1 VLSVGE
7 DAKSVLRGLAPAEL
21 EKMSLQAM
29 SFGMA
34 ELTHAAG
41 AVANAL
47 SEMSGATSPKLQLEL
62 MCAKVLVPASDKT
75 EVGSLAR
82 IERLERRMGV
92 ASPAEPAGAP
102 SAAPTQSV
110 SSAPASAPAPRVETP
125 QPLGAA
131 AAKPIAK
138 PVTGSVP
145 VVTKQVLMNAWP
157 EIIGQVK
164 KESRAAWMVAFTLT
178 VMDLTDDVLTLKFL
192 SQKDLDSFKSDSRS
206 TDALRKAIFAVLGI
220 QVKFRPH
227 IEEGAE
233 PAAVAE
239 QAEPATTVIPV
250 VETISEASEVSGD
263 QKSETKSEPKSRNSM
278 VNEDTRYGESL
289 LREVLGAEP
298 IQDPKSGGR

>member
-1 VLSVGE
+1 
-7 DAKSVLRGLAPAEL
+7 
-21 EKMSLQAM
+21 M

-47 SEMSGATSPKLQLEL
+47 TEMSGATSPKLQLEL

-92 ASPAEPAGAP
+92 APAAE
-102 SAAPTQSV
+102 S
-110 SSAPASAPAPRVETP
+110 ASAPVATSPSVAGTKTAAPLPPTSPSAKPATDVP
-125 QPLGAA
+125 
-131 AAKPIAK
+131 AAKPVA
-138 PVTGSVP
+138 GSVP
-145 VVTKQVLMNAWP
+145 AVTQQVLMNAWP

-178 VMDLTDDVLTLKFL
+178 VMDLTEDVLTLKFL

-233 PAAVAE
+233 SAPVTE
-239 QAEPATTVIPV
+239 QEDPVTTAIPV
-250 VETISEASEVSGD
+250 VEEIQEVS
-263 QKSETKSEPKSRNSM
+263 ETADTKRAPVSRNSM

-298 IQDPKSGGR
+298 IQDPKAGGR

>member
-1 VLSVGE
+1 
-7 DAKSVLRGLAPAEL
+7 
-21 EKMSLQAM
+21 
-29 SFGMA
+29 
-34 ELTHAAG
+34 
-41 AVANAL
+41 
-47 SEMSGATSPKLQLEL
+47 
-62 MCAKVLVPASDKT
+62 
-75 EVGSLAR
+75 
-82 IERLERRMGV
+82 
-92 ASPAEPAGAP
+92 
-102 SAAPTQSV
+102 
-110 SSAPASAPAPRVETP
+110 
-125 QPLGAA
+125 
-131 AAKPIAK
+131 
-138 PVTGSVP
+138 
-145 VVTKQVLMNAWP
+145 MNAWP

-227 IEEGAE
+227 VEEGGE
-233 PAAVAE
+233 VAPVSE

-250 VETISEASEVSGD
+250 VGETPEASEGAP
-263 QKSETKSEPKSRNSM
+263 EEKSEPKSRNSM